1 MREMTGIAPCKNK
14 ILIVDDIAQN
24 RRLLAEILVQS
35 MDCQI
40 RMAATGAAVLDMIEH
55 ELPDLILLDIMMPGM
70 DGFQVSRLLQEKQA
84 AREIP
89 IIFITAKTDVES
101 KVEAF
106 RQGGVDYVT
115 KPFHQGELLARVQA
129 QLRLKNLQDEL
140 RRKNRLLA
148 DREEH
153 LTHLVDEKTR
163 TIEKMTIGLV
173 TVLEDANLANDDETG
188 NHIVRVSEYAALL
201 ADHYGADRDFVKR
214 IRLYA
219 SLHDVGK
226 VGIPDVI
233 LKKPG
238 LYSPAEFKAMKQHVI
253 IGHRMLDNVEIDI
266 MARNIAYYHHEK
278 WDGSGYANGLS
289 GEAIPLEAR
298 IIALADVFD
307 ALTSKRI
314 YKDAFPFPKAEQII
328 LAERGRHFDPRIVDV
343 FFDRKADFI
352 RIKESL
358 A

>member
-1 MREMTGIAPCKNK
+1 
-14 ILIVDDIAQN
+14 
-24 RRLLAEILVQS
+24 
-35 MDCQI
+35 
-40 RMAATGAAVLDMIEH
+40 
-55 ELPDLILLDIMMPGM
+55 
-70 DGFQVSRLLQEKQA
+70 
-84 AREIP
+84 
-89 IIFITAKTDVES
+89 
-101 KVEAF
+101 
-106 RQGGVDYVT
+106 
-115 KPFHQGELLARVQA
+115 VQA

-188 NHIVRVSEYAALL
+188 NHIIRVSEYAALL